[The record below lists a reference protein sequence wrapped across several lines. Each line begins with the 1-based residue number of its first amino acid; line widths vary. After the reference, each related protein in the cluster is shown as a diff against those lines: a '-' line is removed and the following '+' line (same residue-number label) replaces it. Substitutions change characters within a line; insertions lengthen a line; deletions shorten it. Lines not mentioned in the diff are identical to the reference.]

1 MYKTLSA
8 AALLLAVFAF
18 TLGNRSATATP
29 SGTVTPVI
37 VASRAL
43 TGRTTMIP
51 TTTLFTPSVTGLYR
65 VSAYI
70 AMSTSGTTGC
80 PWDLTLGWT
89 DDAGAEQA
97 QNLLQLSASAHP
109 PDAYGFGENALT
121 QTAIMRAVAGSPIT
135 YNVPATGCSGDN
147 GTYELFLTAERLQ

>member
-1 MYKTLSA
+1 MYKTLAA

-18 TLGNRSATATP
+18 TLGNRFATAAPT
-29 SGTVTPVI
+29 GTVTPVI

-70 AMSTSGTTGC
+70 AMSTAGTTGC
-80 PWDLTLGWT
+80 PWELTLGWT
-89 DDAGAEQA
+89 DDAGAELA
-97 QNLLQLSASAHP
+97 ENLL
-109 PDAYGFGENALT
+109 
-121 QTAIMRAVAGSPIT
+121 
-135 YNVPATGCSGDN
+135 
-147 GTYELFLTAERLQ
+147 

>member
-1 MYKTLSA
+1 MYKTLGA
-8 AALLLAVFAF
+8 AALLLAIFAF
-18 TLGNRSATATP
+18 TLGDRFATATP
-29 SGTVTPVI
+29 SGTVSPSI
-37 VASRAL
+37 VASRQL

-51 TTTLFTPSVTGLYR
+51 TTALFTPSTTGLYR

-80 PWDLTLGWT
+80 PWDLTFGWT

-97 QNLLQLSASAHP
+97 SELLQLSASAHP
-109 PDAYGFGENALT
+109 PSAYGFGENALT

-135 YNVPATGCSGDN
+135 YTVPATGCSGDN
-147 GTYELFLTAERLQ
+147 GTYELFMTVERLQ